1 MATAR
6 VWREGE
12 GSGGAHGGRAER
24 QMARNIVFTRSNVFV
39 KRNITE
45 QQITVIMIT
54 AVLQCCRVSGR
65 GGAKQQFVYLPCSI
79 IRILPAPV
87 PSRTESGGEFQ
98 FCHKK

>member
-1 MATAR
+1 MT
-6 VWREGE
+6 
-12 GSGGAHGGRAER
+12 
-24 QMARNIVFTRSNVFV
+24 
-39 KRNITE
+39 
-45 QQITVIMIT
+45 T
-54 AVLQCCRVSGR
+54 AVLQCSSVGVTK